1 MGVRDIFGFGS
12 AEPQLKG
19 RDVAVIDVGS
29 NSVRMVQYRVEGRML
44 WPVFNE
50 KTMAGLGGGAAETG
64 RLNPEGVE
72 AALRTLKRFTQ
83 LLDAKGVTT
92 RGAVATAAVRECVDG
107 PDFVQRV
114 RDETGLVIDVLS
126 GEEEGRYSAL
136 GVLAGVGDAWG
147 VTGDLGG
154 SSLELTGLEG
164 RNTLSA
170 VSLPLGPLAVNAA
183 SHKAADLRDH
193 VDEQL
198 AQASKL
204 LKDEGDTF
212 YAVGGAWRSFANLS
226 MTLRNYPLRLLHE
239 YEMTPEQVRKAVDFA
254 MSQSESSL
262 ASVPGVSSKRA
273 ASLPY
278 AAMLLD
284 RVIKAGG
291 FSRVVFS
298 ANGLREGVVCVS
310 DLSLVQEG
318 DPLLSGAEAM
328 AHSASPEPAFGL
340 ALADWLEPA
349 FKGAPA
355 AFSDI
360 RDQRLRA
367 AAARLCDIGAR
378 LHPDHRGDLAFT
390 QVLYAP
396 IGGLSHDERAFLA
409 LCLHH
414 RYEGKT
420 ARTDEC
426 VSSHLLTEEQ
436 RAAAVRVGLGL
447 RFGAALSGRTAKL
460 LKSFNLSRREDGLL
474 ITARPETEDLI
485 VERAWKRFEQFCSA
499 MGLKPIMSDR
509 RASR

>member
-136 GVLAGVGDAWG
+136 GVLAGVGEAWG
-147 VTGDLGG
+147 VAGDLGG
-154 SSLELTGLEG
+154 SSLELTGLDN
-164 RNTLSA
+164 RTTLSA
-170 VSLPLGPLAVNAA
+170 VTLPLGPLAVNAA
-183 SHKAADLRDH
+183 SKRPQDLRSH

-198 AQASKL
+198 ARASDVL
-204 LKDEGDTF
+204 TNAGDTF

-239 YEMTPEQVRKAVDFA
+239 YELTPEQVRKAVDFA
-254 MSQSESSL
+254 MGQSESSL
-262 ASVPGVSSKRA
+262 ASVPGVASKRA
-273 ASLPY
+273 STLPY

-284 RVIKAGG
+284 RVMKAGR
-291 FSRVVFS
+291 FSRLVFS

-310 DLSLVQEG
+310 DPSLVEEG

-349 FKGAPA
+349 FKGETAV
-355 AFSDI
+355 FSDI
-360 RDQRLRA
+360 RDHRLRA

-414 RYEGKT
+414 RYEGKSS
-420 ARTDEC
+420 RNEDC
-426 VSSHLLTEEQ
+426 VSSHLLNEEQ
-436 RAAAVRVGLGL
+436 RAAAMRVGLGL

-460 LKSFNLSRREDGLL
+460 LKSFTLSRGEDELR
-474 ITARPETEDLI
+474 ITARPETEDLV

-499 MGLKPIMSDR
+499 MDLKPVMIR
-509 RASR
+509 